1 MQKQANILGV
11 RVDSM
16 TMDQAVMTVE
26 SMISGKS
33 SYAHMQLVATANAE
47 MVMMANEDKEL
58 ATILAAAQLVVP
70 DGAGVVWAAGKLG
83 HPVPERV
90 AGFDLAQRLFALS
103 AEKGYRIYFLGG
115 APGVAVKAQ
124 AAARKRYGSIEFV
137 GVHDG
142 FFKAEEVPTLV
153 ASINESKA
161 DLLFVALG
169 VPKQEKWLYELRN
182 QLTVKVGIG
191 VGGTFDVMAG
201 VMKRAPLWM
210 QKTNLEWLFRLM
222 MQPQRA
228 LRMLAL
234 PRFVIKVLLSKKD

>member
-1 MQKQANILGV
+1 MQNQANILGV

-16 TMDQAVMTVE
+16 TMDQAVTTVE
-26 SMISGKS
+26 SMISEKDLHQ
-33 SYAHMQLVATANAE
+33 HMHLVATANAE
-47 MVMMANEDKEL
+47 MVMLANEDDEL
-58 ATILAAAQLVVP
+58 AMILAAAHLVVP
-70 DGAGVVWAAGKLG
+70 DGAGVVWAAGQLG

-90 AGFDLAQRLFALS
+90 AGFDLAQRLFAVS
-103 AEKGYRIYFLGG
+103 AKKGYRIYFLGG
-115 APGVAVKAQ
+115 APGIAVKAQ
-124 AAARKRYGSIEFV
+124 AAARIKYGPIEFV

-142 FFKAEEVPTLV
+142 FFKQEEVPELV

-169 VPKQEKWLYELRN
+169 VPKQEKWLYRLRD
-182 QLTVKVGIG
+182 QLTVKVAIG

-228 LRMLAL
+228 FRMLAL

>member
-1 MQKQANILGV
+1 VQKRANILGV

-16 TMDQAVMTVE
+16 TMDQAVTTVE
-26 SMISGKS
+26 SMISENNS
-33 SYAHMQLVATANAE
+33 CSHMQLVATANAE
-47 MVMMANEDKEL
+47 MVMLANEDEEL

-115 APGVAVKAQ
+115 APGIAAKAQ
-124 AAARKRYGSIEFV
+124 EAARKKYGSIEFG

-142 FFKAEEVPTLV
+142 FFKSEEVPELV

-169 VPKQEKWLYELRN
+169 VPKQEKWLYGLRN
-182 QLTVKVGIG
+182 QLTVKVAIG

-234 PRFVIKVLLSKKD
+234 PRFVIKVLMSKKD